1 MHLVVDCVADSRSVY
16 ASVLFRC
23 VNLSEASLL
32 TVPSALSAGS
42 AQLIQLMSHLTSVL
56 CVCACICTCVCVCVW
71 YCRRFVK
78 SESLMKNF
86 VYICFRKEKKKRF
99 TWLNFTRTCPV
110 HIFPF
115 GEKKKNENKILE
127 FSLKFPKHMFLH
139 CYLIFMQI
147 KHIYFWNSYYHN
159 ANRQLLQQFICN
171 FPYCHDDFH

>member
-1 MHLVVDCVADSRSVY
+1 MCVHMHV
-16 ASVLFRC
+16 
-23 VNLSEASLL
+23 
-32 TVPSALSAGS
+32 
-42 AQLIQLMSHLTSVL
+42 
-56 CVCACICTCVCVCVW
+56 CVCVCVW

-147 KHIYFWNSYYHN
+147 KQITSEILITIMRTDSCFSSLFVIFLTVMMIFISSWYCDAIIYAEKMTVYQIVLWWINTLHFKRGVVFSS
-159 ANRQLLQQFICN
+159 QE
-171 FPYCHDDFH
+171 